1 MQSYGKDN
9 FATNYFDN
17 DDVKA
22 HHFDNYNVT
31 TPFDNYNITTHSN
44 NYNIT
49 THSNNYNVK
58 NYNAKT
64 GDHCPCNYRFCAHK
78 Y

>member
-44 NYNIT
+44 NYN
-49 THSNNYNVK
+49 VK